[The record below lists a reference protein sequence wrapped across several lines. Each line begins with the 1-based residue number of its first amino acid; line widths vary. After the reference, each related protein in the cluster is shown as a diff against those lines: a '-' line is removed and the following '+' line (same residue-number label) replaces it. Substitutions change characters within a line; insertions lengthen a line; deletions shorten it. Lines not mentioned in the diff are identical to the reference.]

1 MPDFLKPA
9 WSFMQKIG
17 RFLKD
22 TWASVYAYGLY
33 VISWFA
39 PKPDGFEEVLNRIRA
54 NDPQLTHLN
63 LSNKGL
69 TYWNIIELCYVLAS
83 NATLTSLDVSSNQIG
98 DAGAQALAA
107 NTTLTSLDVS
117 YNQIGGAG
125 AQALAANSA
134 LTALNVS
141 SNHIGGAGAQALA
154 ANTTLTAL
162 NVRGNNI
169 GNAGAQALAAN
180 TTLTA
185 LDVRGNNIGNA
196 TLLLLKNAIIRNKQ
210 LMINAKKA
218 IMGLHVFASIAN
230 GTQATKRLPDDIAWT
245 IGSFLTTD
253 ERCLDDIKRR
263 AAVRRSRHML
273 FQPAG
278 AVDSTIE
285 PIQPAPTNV

>member
-1 MPDFLKPA
+1 M
-9 WSFMQKIG
+9 
-17 RFLKD
+17 
-22 TWASVYAYGLY
+22 
-33 VISWFA
+33 
-39 PKPDGFEEVLNRIRA
+39 
-54 NDPQLTHLN
+54 
-63 LSNKGL
+63 
-69 TYWNIIELCYVLAS
+69 
-83 NATLTSLDVSSNQIG
+83 LDVSW
-98 DAGAQALAA
+98 
-107 NTTLTSLDVS
+107 
-117 YNQIGGAG
+117 NQIGGAG

>member
-83 NATLTSLDVSSNQIG
+83 NST
-98 DAGAQALAA
+98 
-107 NTTLTSLDVS
+107 
-117 YNQIGGAG
+117 
-125 AQALAANSA
+125 

-141 SNHIGGAGAQALA
+141 SNQIGGAGAQALA

-162 NVRGNNI
+162 SVSNNHQI
-169 GNAGAQALAAN
+169 GDTGAQALAANSTLTALDVSWNHIGGAGAQALAAN

-210 LMINAKKA
+210 LMIDAKKA

-253 ERCLDDIKRR
+253 ARCLDDIKRR